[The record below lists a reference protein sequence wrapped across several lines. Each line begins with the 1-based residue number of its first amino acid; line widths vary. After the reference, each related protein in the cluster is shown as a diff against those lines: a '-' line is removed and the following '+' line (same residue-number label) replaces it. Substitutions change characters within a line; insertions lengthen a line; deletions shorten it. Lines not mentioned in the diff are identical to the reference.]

1 MSSSL
6 HLGKFFFSTIELFPT
21 IRHLHNKSNTV
32 STQEI
37 CQMAFCLLV
46 HVLIHLNCKKTGRQ
60 WSSTSECHRLRSC
73 YQCLHLGSTI
83 DWWLVNQPGKFP
95 PKKSHR
101 CYLSAT
107 SSMIQKFI
115 GNTIAWD
122 SLDPYTLRINGLFG
136 VLLYSRCGDIWC
148 YHWVKK
154 TSKRTKGHPSLDSI
168 SLYRM
173 VWKWANGVNDKMF
186 QNDTTSCSGFLSQGR
201 WKLQETYGER

>member
-6 HLGKFFFSTIELFPT
+6 HLGKVFFSTIELFPT

-46 HVLIHLNCKKTGRQ
+46 HVLIHLKCKKTGRQ

-101 CYLSAT
+101 CYLSDL
-107 SSMIQKFI
+107 IH
-115 GNTIAWD
+115 D
-122 SLDPYTLRINGLFG
+122 SKIYWKYHWLRLFG
-136 VLLYSRCGDIWC
+136 PIHSQNKWFVWC
-148 YHWVKK
+148 TVVF
-154 TSKRTKGHPSLDSI
+154 SLWWYLML
-168 SLYRM
+168 SL
-173 VWKWANGVNDKMF
+173 G
-186 QNDTTSCSGFLSQGR
+186 
-201 WKLQETYGER
+201 QEDQ